1 MEVLYPRCGGLDVH
15 EQSVVACA
23 RLMEGGKVQ
32 RIVETFGTTTRELL
46 RLLEWLRRH
55 GVTHVAME
63 STGVYW
69 KPVWHLLE
77 GHFTLV
83 LGNPKEMRNVPGR
96 KSDVQDAVWIADL
109 QAHGLI
115 RSSYV
120 PEAPIQALRDL
131 TRTRTQ
137 LSRERARHVQRI
149 QKVLEDANVKLTS
162 VLSDILGLS
171 GRAILQALIRGERDP
186 DHLAKLAHP
195 RVKATPAKL
204 AEALEGK
211 VTQHHRFLLQ
221 LHLGQVESLEEA
233 IQALERQI
241 EAQLEPFRPQVAH
254 LLTMPG
260 IHLTTAAILLAEV
273 GVEMKHFPTAGHL
286 IAWACLAPQ
295 QDESAGKRRN
305 TRTRKQRW
313 LKTAVVQAA
322 WSAVKK
328 HDTYLHAQFV
338 RLRARRG
345 AKKAIVAVAASM
357 LTAAYHMLRD
367 DEDYRDL
374 GAEYFQKQDRDK
386 AARQLVRRLR
396 NLGYEVELNRAA

>member
-1 MEVLYPRCGGLDVH
+1 MEVLYCRCGGLDVH
-15 EQSVVACA
+15 ERSIVGCVRMA
-23 RLMEGGKVQ
+23 RGGKVK
-32 RIVETFGTTTRELL
+32 RFVETFGTTTREIL
-46 RLLEWLRRH
+46 RLLAWLQSH
-55 GVTHVAME
+55 KVTHVAME

-96 KSDVQDAVWIADL
+96 KSDVRDAVWIADL

-137 LSRERARHVQRI
+137 MSRERARHVQRI
-149 QKVLEDANVKLTS
+149 QKVLEDANVKLTQ

-171 GRAILQALIRGERDP
+171 GRAILEALIRGEQNPAR
-186 DHLAKLAHP
+186 LAGLANV
-195 RVKATPAKL
+195 RVKATPAQL

-221 LHLGQVESLEEA
+221 LHLRQVEALEGA
-233 IQALERQI
+233 IQALEQQI
-241 EAQLEPFRPQVAH
+241 DEQLAPFRRQVEH

-260 IHLTTAAILLAEV
+260 VQFIVAAILLAEI
-273 GVEMKHFPTAGHL
+273 GVDMKHFPTAGHL
-286 IAWACLAPQ
+286 IAWACLCPQ
-295 QDESAGKRRN
+295 QDESAGKRGK
-305 TRTRKQRW
+305 TRTRKQKW
-313 LKTAVVQAA
+313 LKTALVQAA
-322 WSAVKK
+322 WAAVKK
-328 HDTYLHAQFV
+328 RDSYLHAQFV

-345 AKKAIVAVAASM
+345 AKKAILAVAASM
-357 LTAAYHMLRD
+357 LTAAYHMLSK
-367 DEDYRDL
+367 DEDYQDL
-374 GAEYFQKQDRDK
+374 GADYFQTHDREK
-386 AARQLVRRLR
+386 AAKQLVHRLR
-396 NLGYEVELNRAA
+396 NLGYEVELHTAA

>member
-15 EQSVVACA
+15 EQSVVACV
-23 RLMEGGKVQ
+23 RLMGGGKVQ

-46 RLLEWLRRH
+46 RLLEWLQGH

-109 QAHGLI
+109 LAHGLI

-120 PEAPIQALRDL
+120 PAAPIQALRDL

-149 QKVLEDANVKLTS
+149 QKVLEDANVKLTR

-171 GRAILQALIRGERDP
+171 GRAILQALIRGEQDP
-186 DHLAKLAHP
+186 ARLAALAHP
-195 RVKATPAKL
+195 RVKATPAQL
-204 AEALEGK
+204 AEALEGR
-211 VTQHHRFLLQ
+211 VTKHHRFLLQ
-221 LHLGQVESLEEA
+221 LHLGQVESLEGA
-233 IQALERQI
+233 IQALEGQV
-241 EAQLEPFRPQVAH
+241 EAQLAPFRRQVEH

-260 IHLTTAAILLAEV
+260 IHLIVAAILLAEI

-286 IAWACLAPQ
+286 VAWACLCPQ

-313 LKTAVVQAA
+313 LKTALVQAA
-322 WSAVKK
+322 WAAVKK
-328 HDTYLHAQFV
+328 RDSYLHAQFV

-367 DEDYRDL
+367 DEDYQDL
-374 GAEYFQKQDRDK
+374 GADYFHKQDREK

-396 NLGYEVELNRAA
+396 NLGYEVEVHRAA

>member
-1 MEVLYPRCGGLDVH
+1 MEVLYPRSGGLDVH

-23 RLMEGGKVQ
+23 RIMEGGKVQ

-46 RLLEWLRRH
+46 RLLEWLQGH
-55 GVTHVAME
+55 SVTHVAME

-171 GRAILQALIRGERDP
+171 GRAILQALIQGEQDP
-186 DHLAKLAHP
+186 ARLAALAHP
-195 RVKATPAKL
+195 RVKATPAQL

-211 VTQHHRFLLQ
+211 VTKHHRFLLQ
-221 LHLGQVESLEEA
+221 LHLEQVESLEGA
-233 IQALERQI
+233 MQVLERQI
-241 EAQLEPFRPQVAH
+241 EGQLEPFRRQVAH

-260 IHLTTAAILLAEV
+260 IHLTVAAILLAEI

-286 IAWACLAPQ
+286 VAWACLCPQ

-313 LKTAVVQAA
+313 LKTALVQAA
-322 WSAVKK
+322 WAAVKK
-328 HDTYLHAQFV
+328 RDSYLHAQFV

-367 DEDYRDL
+367 DEDYREL
-374 GAEYFQKQDRDK
+374 GADYFQKKDREK
-386 AARQLVRRLR
+386 AARQLVRRLQ
-396 NLGYEVELNRAA
+396 NLGYEVEVHRAA